1 MSLSSPLPEPTEK
14 ERFVHEMFDAI
25 APTYDLVNRLMTFG
39 IDQRWRARTLD
50 ALALTPGAS
59 VLDLACG
66 TGDFVR
72 LAYKRG
78 HFVIGVDFA
87 RQMLVHSSDAAP
99 RVQASAL
106 SLPFADASF
115 DAITCGFALR
125 NFASIPEVYEEA
137 ARILKPG
144 GAFAVLE
151 VSTPRSKILRTGH
164 QWYFNRVVPQIGRV
178 INAPAAYRYLPA
190 SVAYLPSPHELAR
203 IAAGAGFAILT
214 QLPMFSG
221 AAQLSLAVMPQP
233 TREAG
238 SR

>member
-1 MSLSSPLPEPTEK
+1 MNLPSPLPEPNEK

-50 ALALTPGAS
+50 ALTLSPGAT

-72 LAYKRG
+72 LARKRG

-87 RQMLVHSSDAAP
+87 RQMLVRSSDPAP

-106 SLPFADASF
+106 SLPFANASF

-125 NFASIPEVYEEA
+125 NFASIPEVYKEA
-137 ARILKPG
+137 ARVLKPG

-151 VSTPRSKILRTGH
+151 VSTPGSQLLRTVH
-164 QWYFNRVVPQIGRV
+164 HWYFNRVVPQIGRV
-178 INAPAAYRYLPA
+178 INAPEAYRYLPA

-203 IAAGAGFAILT
+203 IAADAGFTILT
-214 QLPMFSG
+214 QLPLFSG
-221 AAQLSLAVMPQP
+221 AAQLSLALMPQP
-233 TREAG
+233 TKEADPT
-238 SR
+238 